1 MTLSPTLAGRL
12 LGLALVFVGML
23 LVAGAPKAEPA
34 TAVQSSFD
42 GAQGRISYTDTGAG
56 ALVVLVPGTDAPT
69 AEFRYVVP
77 HLVEN
82 GFRVVTLVTTPLAD
96 SSSSSVR
103 ASALGADIVE
113 LLRQLHAGPAYLTGS
128 AAAAGAVAW
137 ATAVAP
143 QEVCGL
149 VLLGP
154 SLAETAQ
161 APLPNMRTLVV
172 MGESD
177 PAFAAPKLEA
187 EAVARLLHGSVQ
199 MVAQAGGLPHVDA
212 PAMVGPAMIDF
223 MDRLQS

>member
-23 LVAGAPKAEPA
+23 LVVGAPKAEPA
-34 TAVQSSFD
+34 AAVQSSFE
-42 GAQGRISYTDTGAG
+42 GAQGRISYTDAGAG
-56 ALVVLVPGTDAPT
+56 ALVVLVPGTDAA

-77 HLVEN
+77 QLVDN
-82 GFRVVTLVTTPLAD
+82 GFRVVTLVATPLAD
-96 SSSSSVR
+96 SSSSSAR
-103 ASALGADIVE
+103 ASALGADVVE
-113 LLRQLHAGPAYLTGS
+113 LIRQLHAGPAYLAGS
-128 AAAAGAVAW
+128 AASIGAVAW

-143 QEVCGL
+143 QEVRGL

-177 PAFAAPKLEA
+177 PAFAAPKVEA
-187 EAVARLLHGSVQ
+187 DAVARLLHGTVQ

-212 PAMVGPAMIDF
+212 PATVGPAMIDF

>member
-12 LGLALVFVGML
+12 LGLAIVFAGML
-23 LVAGAPKAEPA
+23 MVMGAPKADPVA
-34 TAVQSSFD
+34 ALQSSFD
-42 GAQGRISYTDTGAG
+42 GAQGRISYTDAGAG
-56 ALVVLVPGTDAPT
+56 ALVVLVPGTDAPQ

-77 HLVEN
+77 QLVES
-82 GFRVVTLVTTPLAD
+82 GFRVVTLTTAPLAD
-96 SSSSSVR
+96 SSSSSAR

-113 LLRQLHAGPAYLTGS
+113 LIRQLNAGPAYLTGS

-143 QEVCGL
+143 QEVRGL

-161 APLPNMRTLVV
+161 APVPNMRTLIL

-177 PAFAAPKLEA
+177 PAFAAPKVEA
-187 EAVARLLHGSVQ
+187 AAVARLLNGQVQ
-199 MVAQAGGLPHVDA
+199 IVAKAGGLPHVDA
-212 PAMVGPAMIDF
+212 PATVGPAMIDF
-223 MDRLQS
+223 MDRLES